1 VERLEGLL
9 VGVLGAGGGG
19 GPPGGPG
26 GGGGGGGR
34 GGRGVGRWSMGD
46 ACTLVGK
53 LWEGTFWL

>member
-1 VERLEGLL
+1 MERLEGLL
-9 VGVLGAGGGG
+9 VGVL
-19 GPPGGPG
+19 
-26 GGGGGGGR
+26 